1 MERRQFVTGLS
12 SLIVSAAAS
21 AACAGVGAPVPT
33 TRPPRV
39 PGQSTWRESVDGH
52 EREAIALTPP
62 GSGPTPLVIVM
73 HGSKGSPEQMI
84 GDHGWA
90 ETLRARG
97 WAGLFPRTGHEG
109 KPVQDGTGDTSFL
122 LQLLDRAPK
131 ELEIDRSRVYAVGF
145 SGGARSVYLLAAQ
158 HGERLSAI
166 GACSGVVAMKED
178 PPGLSDPRGRRG
190 KLSVIHIH
198 GGQDTKI
205 PAGGGEIR
213 AGDGSVRHALPVDE
227 GLSRWV
233 EHLDARPDE
242 GQGDRIPP
250 GSGAQ
255 IRRWRSASGYGVQ
268 RVLVPGLGH
277 TWGPPWVNEM
287 ITRFLDAAPPQ
298 SL

>member
-97 WAGLFPRTGHEG
+97 WAGLFPRDAFGA
-109 KPVQDGTGDTSFL
+109 F
-122 LQLLDRAPK
+122 RAPLPPLPPPPPPPCGRPAPRPCRPRP
-131 ELEIDRSRVYAVGF
+131 ECGCSR
-145 SGGARSVYLLAAQ
+145 
-158 HGERLSAI
+158 
-166 GACSGVVAMKED
+166 
-178 PPGLSDPRGRRG
+178 
-190 KLSVIHIH
+190 
-198 GGQDTKI
+198 
-205 PAGGGEIR
+205 R
-213 AGDGSVRHALPVDE
+213 AGS
-227 GLSRWV
+227 S
-233 EHLDARPDE
+233 
-242 GQGDRIPP
+242 P
-250 GSGAQ
+250 GSGSLLSTCRSWGTAATGTGLPTSFSMSFSAP
-255 IRRWRSASGYGVQ
+255 RSAGSQNV
-268 RVLVPGLGH
+268 
-277 TWGPPWVNEM
+277 
-287 ITRFLDAAPPQ
+287 IA
-298 SL
+298 